1 MCLLILF
8 VSIICRCFG
17 LKILCLIYL
26 VCELFDFRRKK
37 DAIVRKVFA
46 KIIIT
51 QFARCILARNR
62 VKAKADEL
70 YRRIWDVESSTYYYA
85 NVHNGETSWIKSKV
99 YLNPSSEPPI
109 YDVAAASNV
118 TDSDIAMNIGASV
131 KINGSKRGIVKVGT
145 SSKRLSP
152 RANRVL

>member
-1 MCLLILF
+1 M
-8 VSIICRCFG
+8 
-17 LKILCLIYL
+17 
-26 VCELFDFRRKK
+26 
-37 DAIVRKVFA
+37 RKVFA
-46 KIIIT
+46 KIIVT

-70 YRRIWDVESSTYYYA
+70 FRRIWDAESSTYYYA

-99 YLNPSSEPPI
+99 YLHPSSEPPI
-109 YDVAAASNV
+109 YDVAAAGNV
-118 TDSDIAMNIGASV
+118 NTASDIAMNIGASIKMGGVNRGSV
-131 KINGSKRGIVKVGT
+131 KAGT